1 MKHCPTSLAG
11 CVLALHLF
19 SGQVDAEPIRG
30 RVMGAVSIAFN
41 LGTFGGMWT
50 GGAIALLGDVR
61 WGMAAGPLG
70 MLVII
75 LSVLVPQKQIR
86 KLADTT

>member
-1 MKHCPTSLAG
+1 
-11 CVLALHLF
+11 
-19 SGQVDAEPIRG
+19 
-30 RVMGAVSIAFN
+30 MGAVSIAFN

-50 GGAIALLGDVR
+50 GGIIALLGDVR

-75 LSVLVPQKQIR
+75 LSVLVTQKQIR